1 MSTSGEFHL
10 LGQPLT
16 NKQSNET
23 IHNYCIQMVRDD
35 PNEAPILAGLL
46 AGLSNL
52 SSLLVIWHL
61 KKDSID
67 VQSAFRFKLKSD
79 QSFYT
84 LKQIKNNV
92 VAVSMDKTL
101 EIFDIDKR

>member
-1 MSTSGEFHL
+1 
-10 LGQPLT
+10 
-16 NKQSNET
+16 
-23 IHNYCIQMVRDD
+23 MVRDD

-52 SSLLVIWHL
+52 SSLLVIWQL